1 MNIGQIAKEFFQ
13 PYFMLINPNDASFF
27 SMRQVKTGDG
37 PGRMKAQQMPSKMR
51 TKLMTQKVYL
61 TKISLLRTLLFQK
74 IQVCGRLRS
83 AEWVGT
89 EYLHFFNKKVT
100 VVEGEDENVAVESTD
115 NAPINVLPYMRVWVT
130 LSADHIARSSK
141 PSSIAIRSWSP
152 NAPIGPVLLYM
163 STTTIATGYFDLPS
177 LEDDGA
183 IYEVVTDTVL
193 GCHVNISCKCDV
205 EKYDFQALNRTVLK
219 NTVTAVSG
227 KTNKRTNSLGKSV
240 ETMPVFNGAVLR

>member
-1 MNIGQIAKEFFQ
+1 MFC
-13 PYFMLINPNDASFF
+13 P
-27 SMRQVKTGDG
+27 T
-37 PGRMKAQQMPSKMR
+37 
-51 TKLMTQKVYL
+51 
-61 TKISLLRTLLFQK
+61 
-74 IQVCGRLRS
+74 
-83 AEWVGT
+83 
-89 EYLHFFNKKVT
+89 
-100 VVEGEDENVAVESTD
+100 
-115 NAPINVLPYMRVWVT
+115 RVWVT

-193 GCHVNISCKCDV
+193 RCHVISCKCDA

-219 NTVTAVSG
+219 ILLQPFLAKPMLPMQT
-227 KTNKRTNSLGKSV
+227 LGKC
-240 ETMPVFNGAVLR
+240 

>member
-1 MNIGQIAKEFFQ
+1 MAAVEDEDKADDAEGLPEENVPLQNITVPE
-13 PYFMLINPNDASFF
+13 NPGMWS
-27 SMRQVKTGDG
+27 
-37 PGRMKAQQMPSKMR
+37 P
-51 TKLMTQKVYL
+51 
-61 TKISLLRTLLFQK
+61 
-74 IQVCGRLRS
+74 RS
-83 AEWVGT
+83 TEWVGT

-183 IYEVVTDTVL
+183 IYEV
-193 GCHVNISCKCDV
+193 
-205 EKYDFQALNRTVLK
+205 
-219 NTVTAVSG
+219 
-227 KTNKRTNSLGKSV
+227 
-240 ETMPVFNGAVLR
+240 